1 MTKSRKWRNPHN
13 ASSVKK
19 DVETD
24 FGLAIPVSTTGRSAL
39 LHSVKLMAKENTL
52 KERKNII
59 KRYKHIRKGLCNGKN
74 Y

>member
-1 MTKSRKWRNPHN
+1 MTKSRKWRNPYN
-13 ASSVKK
+13 TSFVKK

-24 FGLAIPVSTTGRSAL
+24 FGLAIPVGTTGRPAL

-59 KRYKHIRKGLCNGKN
+59 KRYKHNKMGYPEKS
-74 Y
+74 

>member
-24 FGLAIPVSTTGRSAL
+24 FGLAIPVGTTGRPAL
-39 LHSVKLMAKENTL
+39 LHSVKLIAKENIL
-52 KERKNII
+52 KGRKSII
-59 KRYKHIRKGLCNGKN
+59 KRYKHNKMGYPEKS
-74 Y
+74 